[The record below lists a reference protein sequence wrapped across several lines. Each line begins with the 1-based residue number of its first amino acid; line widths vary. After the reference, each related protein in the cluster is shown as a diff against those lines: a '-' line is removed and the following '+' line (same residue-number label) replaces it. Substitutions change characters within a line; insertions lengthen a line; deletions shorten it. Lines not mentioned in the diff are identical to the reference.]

1 MFSKPQTTHYS
12 DRTLLFHCAFMFLC
26 FFQYTPL
33 AYAQDNS
40 CVDERQFLKG
50 NFSATSVPCD
60 PSLSVP
66 LKYCNAASL
75 DIEEKFGL
83 HSSAE
88 FGEFLVIDWPKEINQ
103 RIPYADLMRLAAV
116 VDDEDQED
124 ASELLFVLYTAI
136 LKSTLSDFAAESGID
151 LNFYALSDMDLT
163 MHYFP
168 FRLPKTF
175 DKLKKYPECVVRCSG
190 VKMNMKKL
198 TRSAIFA
205 TCVGDE

>member
-1 MFSKPQTTHYS
+1 MKFEQHWERP
-12 DRTLLFHCAFMFLC
+12 LPFHCALIFMLLC
-26 FFQYTPL
+26 FFQYTPM
-33 AYAQDNS
+33 ANAQDNS

-66 LKYCNAASL
+66 LKYCNATSL
-75 DIEEKFGL
+75 NIEEKFGL

-116 VDDEDQED
+116 ADDEGQED

-136 LKSTLSDFAAESGID
+136 LKSTLSDFAAESGMD
-151 LNFYALSDMDLT
+151 LYFYALSDRDLT
-163 MHYFP
+163 EHYFP

-175 DKLKKYPECVVRCSG
+175 DRLKKYPECVVRCSA
-190 VKMNMKKL
+190 VNMNMKKL
-198 TRSAIFA
+198 SRSAVYA
-205 TCVGDE
+205 SCVGGD